1 MIGVAG
7 FLCVSAVSP
16 SSSKMSEGKPAIL
29 IPYFYATGA
38 LSGLAICVALF
49 ILVTILLTKAVVN
62 QRIRG
67 LMIIGLVCN
76 ILQQSMAIYVYGFDA
91 ILRLRNLILLT
102 ILTYMGVQ
110 MYLSIEIYRS
120 EDKLILGCLL
130 F

>member
-1 MIGVAG
+1 MSNQEFVSMIGVAG

-91 ILRLRNLILLT
+91 ILRLRNLIWLT

-110 MYLSIEIYRS
+110 MYLSFEIYR
-120 EDKLILGCLL
+120 
-130 F
+130 

>member
-16 SSSKMSEGKPAIL
+16 SSSKMSEGKPAIV

-38 LSGLAICVALF
+38 LCGIAICVALF
-49 ILVTILLTKAVVN
+49 ILITILLTNAVVN

-76 ILQQSMAIYVYGFDA
+76 ILQQSIAIYLYWFFA
-91 ILRLRNLILLT
+91 NLRLVNLIYLT

-110 MYLSIEIYRS
+110 MYLSFEIYRS
-120 EDKLILGCLL
+120 EDKLILECLL
-130 F
+130 L

>member
-7 FLCVSAVSP
+7 FHCVSAVSP
-16 SSSKMSEGKPAIL
+16 SSSKMSEAKPAIL

-67 LMIIGLVCN
+67 LMIIGLLCN
-76 ILQQSMAIYVYGFDA
+76 ILQQSIGIYVYNFNL
-91 ILRLRNLILLT
+91 ILRLQNLIWLT
-102 ILTYMGVQ
+102 VLTYIGVQ
-110 MYLSIEIYRS
+110 MYLSFEIYR
-120 EDKLILGCLL
+120 
-130 F
+130 

>member
-1 MIGVAG
+1 
-7 FLCVSAVSP
+7 
-16 SSSKMSEGKPAIL
+16 MSEAKPAIL

-76 ILQQSMAIYVYGFDA
+76 ILQQSIAIYAYNFNL
-91 ILRLRNLILLT
+91 ILRLQNLIWLT
-102 ILTYMGVQ
+102 VLTYIGVQ